1 MTRILW
7 AVAVICV
14 STSAVATKPT
24 PTTETFG
31 GQQQEQGQSQSQAQ
45 TNTQTQS
52 QTASP
57 TATASSVSGGGQGG
71 GASNQLSLSDKTTAI
86 AFGTAA
92 PIPINPSDCYF
103 PKRGLGRGQGWLWGA
118 VQLSAVLERDEQCF
132 DDIRAQREFELA
144 RLEAEANLERARTE
158 RMRAECEVKVE
169 RVVEAC
175 MAK

>member
-1 MTRILW
+1 M
-7 AVAVICV
+7 
-14 STSAVATKPT
+14 
-24 PTTETFG
+24 
-31 GQQQEQGQSQSQAQ
+31 
-45 TNTQTQS
+45 
-52 QTASP
+52 
-57 TATASSVSGGGQGG
+57 
-71 GASNQLSLSDKTTAI
+71 SLSDKTTAI

-132 DDIRAQREFELA
+132 EDIRAQREFELA

-175 MAK
+175 LAK